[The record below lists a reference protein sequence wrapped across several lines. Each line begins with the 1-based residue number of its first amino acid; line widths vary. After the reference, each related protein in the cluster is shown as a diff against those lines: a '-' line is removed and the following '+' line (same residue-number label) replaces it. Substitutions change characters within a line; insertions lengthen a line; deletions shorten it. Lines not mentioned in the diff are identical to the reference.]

1 MSSSPSWQPFLPC
14 NAVCCRY
21 SEIGTKGRNRGSFV
35 RRLEEGLT
43 RALGRSFGQPR
54 FEVERGR
61 IYLYPGEEGALLT
74 EGQISSLRQE
84 IPNLPGISS
93 VSPGWHCPRT
103 LEALEEYVW
112 RTLPTVVEAFL
123 ESHPAQGE
131 RTYAMRVNRC
141 DKSFPLLAAEVEKR
155 FAEKVLPRWPQL
167 TLDLKGPALRIG
179 VDLRSSGIFVDY
191 ERIPGPGG
199 LPAGSG
205 GQALALL
212 SGGID
217 SPVACYE
224 MIRRGTCV
232 DFVTFHSAPYTP
244 EAGLTKICDLARV
257 LNHFQHRGRVA
268 AVNLLPLQKAV
279 RDRCEE
285 KFRTVLYRRSMMR
298 LASAVASC
306 FGDEAL
312 VTGENLG
319 QVASQTLT
327 NMRVIE
333 EASPMMILRPLL
345 VYDKL
350 DIMRV
355 ARQIG
360 TLDISQIPVPDSCTV
375 FAPASP
381 ATGASLA
388 LVKANEERL
397 ELPEL
402 LRECLRQTT
411 TMSPVNY
418 AAYPLEEAWEAP
430 LPL

>member
-1 MSSSPSWQPFLPC
+1 
-14 NAVCCRY
+14 
-21 SEIGTKGRNRGSFV
+21 
-35 RRLEEGLT
+35 
-43 RALGRSFGQPR
+43 
-54 FEVERGR
+54 
-61 IYLYPGEEGALLT
+61 
-74 EGQISSLRQE
+74 
-84 IPNLPGISS
+84 
-93 VSPGWHCPRT
+93 
-103 LEALEEYVW
+103 
-112 RTLPTVVEAFL
+112 
-123 ESHPAQGE
+123 
-131 RTYAMRVNRC
+131 
-141 DKSFPLLAAEVEKR
+141 
-155 FAEKVLPRWPQL
+155 
-167 TLDLKGPALRIG
+167 
-179 VDLRSSGIFVDY
+179 
-191 ERIPGPGG
+191 
-199 LPAGSG
+199 
-205 GQALALL
+205 
-212 SGGID
+212 
-217 SPVACYE
+217 
-224 MIRRGTCV
+224 
-232 DFVTFHSAPYTP
+232 
-244 EAGLTKICDLARV
+244 
-257 LNHFQHRGRVA
+257 
-268 AVNLLPLQKAV
+268 
-279 RDRCEE
+279 
-285 KFRTVLYRRSMMR
+285 MR